1 MENEV
6 IENEVVEVA
15 NDTTEDNQIDYKA
28 KFEEA
33 DKEAKRLNS
42 LIQNHKKKPKIEKKK
57 DIEGQQFGEANI
69 IKMLDERE
77 FYNSNP
83 DMAEHKEAISKFTS
97 TGEVSL
103 EQAKRLVVDANPDI
117 VARQNT
123 QKSNFTSWT
132 PDFSK
137 TEYSVS
143 DLEGM
148 SQFEYEKVMDL
159 KDEGKVKIT

>member
-1 MENEV
+1 MDEV
-6 IENEVVEVA
+6 IEKEVVDVA

-28 KFEEA
+28 KYEEA
-33 DKEAKRLNS
+33 DKEANRLNS
-42 LIQNHKKKPKIEKKK
+42 IIQGHKKKPKTENKK
-57 DIEGQQFGEANI
+57 DVEVQSFGEDNI
-69 IKMLDERE
+69 NKMLDERD
-77 FYNSNP
+77 FYKNNP
-83 DMAEHKEAISKFTS
+83 NMAEHKEAISKFTS

-123 QKSNFTSWT
+123 QNSNFTTWT

-143 DLEGM
+143 DLENM
-148 SQFEYEKVMDL
+148 NQFEYNKVMDE
-159 KDEGKVKIT
+159 KEQGKVKII